1 MKVKGFISEFKEF
14 ASRGNVVDMAV
25 GVIIG
30 AAFKAIVDSLVKD
43 VVMPAIGILVDT
55 SSFSDI
61 VIQVG
66 GAQILIGNFIAA
78 VINFFI
84 VALVIFCMVKFIN
97 RTRERLE
104 ALSKKEQ
111 EAQAA
116 EEPAAAPAPTTEEL
130 LTQILEELRKQDK

>member
-55 SSFSDI
+55 SSFADI
-61 VIQVG
+61 VIEVG

-78 VINFFI
+78 IINFFI

-104 ALSKKEQ
+104 ALHKKEA
-111 EAQAA
+111 EDQAA
-116 EEPAAAPAPTTEEL
+116 EEPAAEPVPTTEEL

>member
-1 MKVKGFISEFKEF
+1 MKIKGFISEFKEF

-55 SSFSDI
+55 SSFADI

-66 GAQILIGNFIAA
+66 GAQILIGSFIAA

-97 RTRERLE
+97 RTRERLD
-104 ALSKKEQ
+104 AMNKKE
-111 EAQAA
+111 EVV
-116 EEPAAAPAPTTEEL
+116 EEPAAEPAPTTEEL